1 MSEQSLSS
9 LFSIRH
15 IPAFLHLGALDGISQ
30 HYRRHYLKQNNH
42 PQKAQ
47 QCKKKSGTNLD
58 YKKDMC
64 LQYDGL
70 NK

>member
-30 HYRRHYLKQNNH
+30 HYTRGYLKQNNH

-47 QCKKKSGTNLD
+47 QFQKKSGTNLD
-58 YKKDMC
+58 YKKDIC
-64 LQYDGL
+64 LQYDSL
-70 NK
+70 NE